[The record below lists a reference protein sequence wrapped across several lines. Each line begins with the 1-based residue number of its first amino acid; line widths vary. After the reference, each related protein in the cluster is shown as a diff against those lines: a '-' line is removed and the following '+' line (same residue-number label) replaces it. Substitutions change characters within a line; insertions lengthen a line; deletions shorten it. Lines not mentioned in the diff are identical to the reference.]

1 MTTTAPASADPS
13 PVPDADAPRT
23 PTPVPSRSNASWR
36 AIRLVAGRE
45 VRASVQ
51 KRSYWIGVAITLAI
65 VLAVSILPGILGG
78 DGTTTRDVGLVGA
91 SRELRAPLEAIDRA
105 DPDLRLRIR
114 TFETDDAARA
124 AARDGDVDAA
134 VVGDRIVVKDDVP
147 DSLAAILDRSAR
159 AAQVN
164 RGVADG
170 AIDEDVAEGLASPSV
185 LRVEALDPT
194 DDDEQARRAMAT
206 FGMFLLFAQIFSFGY
221 AVAGGIVEEKS
232 SRVVEVL
239 LAKVRPSELL
249 TGKILG
255 TWVLTTAQMVAFA
268 VIGVVGASATGSL
281 DLPPGWP
288 GVIATLFLWYLVA
301 YLFFACVFAICG
313 ALAASPEEMQSTTM
327 PAMFLVMIGYFA
339 AFAAIGDPSGTVAVV
354 ASFFPSS
361 APMVMPLR
369 AAVGEVPGW
378 QVALSVAITLGI
390 GALLVPVAGRIY
402 RGSVLQTRQT
412 KLGAAWRSARS

>member
-1 MTTTAPASADPS
+1 MTTTASSPTESAD
-13 PVPDADAPRT
+13 T
-23 PTPVPSRSNASWR
+23 PTPVPGRSSASWR

-45 VRASVQ
+45 VRASIQ
-51 KRSYWIGVAITLAI
+51 KRSYWVGVAITLAI
-65 VLAVSILPGILGG
+65 VLAVSILPGLLRD
-78 DGTTTRDVGLVGA
+78 DGVTTREVGLVGA
-91 SRELRAPLEAIDRA
+91 TADLRAPLEAIDRA
-105 DPDLRLRIR
+105 DPDLRIDIR
-114 TFETDDAARA
+114 TFDDDDAAQRA
-124 AARDGDVDAA
+124 ARQGDVDAA
-134 VVGDRIVVKDDVP
+134 VVGDRILVEDDIA
-147 DSLAAILDRSAR
+147 DSLAAILDQAAR

-164 RGVADG
+164 QGVTDG
-170 AIDEDVAEGLASPSV
+170 AIDEGVAERLASPQV

-255 TWVLTTAQMVAFA
+255 TWLLTTAQMVAFA
-268 VIGVVGASATGSL
+268 AIGVIGASATGSL

-288 GVIATLFLWYLVA
+288 GVVATLFLWYLVA

-339 AFAAIGDPSGTVAVV
+339 AFSAISDPGSTVAVV
-354 ASFFPSS
+354 TSFFPAS

-369 AAVGEVPGW
+369 AAVGDVPGW
-378 QVALSVAITLGI
+378 QVALSVAITLGV
-390 GALLVPVAGRIY
+390 GALLMPVAGRIY

-412 KLGAAWRSARS
+412 KLGAAWRAARG